1 MKKRKNE
8 DLVRDALLE
17 SALVVPISSER
28 SYAGWEFL
36 CRQVPGQER
45 AWLACVEDLLRWA
58 QTALSKSEELLI
70 ARKYLIKDDRM
81 VYGWLLRLKA
91 KSAQNVSNLTDS
103 FISILKK
110 KASSMPVAALPQSA
124 GTVQPRT
131 STVTPRIKIVS
142 KMTDEEGRLIEVTE
156 MPLPHVRH
164 DLNIPSKPIWSEE
177 HGRYVGGGKGAKP
190 TGG

>member
-17 SALVVPISSER
+17 SALVTPISSER
-28 SYAGWEFL
+28 TYSGWEFL

-45 AWLACVEDLLRWA
+45 AWLACVEDLLRWS
-58 QTALSKSEELLI
+58 QGALSDSEELLI

-81 VYGWLLRLKA
+81 VYGWLIRLKA
-91 KSAQNVSNLTDS
+91 KSAQNASNLTDS

-110 KASSMPVAALPQSA
+110 KASSITSVSAPSRSSHMNATIPQ
-124 GTVQPRT
+124 
-131 STVTPRIKIVS
+131 IKLVS
-142 KMTDEEGRLIEVTE
+142 KTTDEEGRLIEVTE
-156 MPLPHVRH
+156 MPLPHVSR
-164 DLNIPSKPIWSEE
+164 DLNVPSKPIWSPE
-177 HGRYVGGGKGAKP
+177 HGRYIGGGKGAKP